1 MVRVDW
7 QWYHYTSL
15 FFQCRFTVGQ
25 LSVNCWYP
33 VGWQYTNS
41 WTTDFFSSSPK
52 LLPAPSYSSQAIT
65 CTFETNMAA
74 HWDKHLISRFLPKN
88 LGQYCEQA
96 TYNCRASYF
105 IVSTSI
111 TTEKRAWWR
120 FIINSQ
126 HHEKMFCF

>member
-1 MVRVDW
+1 MISLHFPFFSVSIYSRSTVCKPLVSCRLTIYQQLDDRLLGE
-7 QWYHYTSL
+7 L
-15 FFQCRFTVGQ
+15 FFTFTEKENG
-25 LSVNCWYP
+25 LF
-33 VGWQYTNS
+33 
-41 WTTDFFSSSPK
+41 FFSSSPK

-65 CTFETNMAA
+65 CTVETNMAA

-111 TTEKRAWWR
+111 TTEKRA
-120 FIINSQ
+120 
-126 HHEKMFCF
+126 